1 MQEILE
7 LEEQGW
13 QALSAEG
20 DAGRKFYASILRD
33 DAIMLFPGGMI
44 IAGKENILQSL
55 AAQPWKTFQ
64 IKEPQVIQLSRNAKA
79 LVYRVSA
86 QREGSQPY
94 HALIT
99 STYVSSKGTWKLV
112 LHQQTQA

>member
-1 MQEILE
+1 MHEILE

-13 QALSAEG
+13 QALSAEE
-20 DAGRKFYASILRD
+20 DAGKKFYASVLRE
-33 DAIMLFPGGMI
+33 DAVMLFPGGMI

-55 AAQPWKTFQ
+55 VAQPWKTFQ
-64 IKEPQVIQLSRNAKA
+64 IEEPQVIQLSQNVKA

-99 STYVSSKGTWKLV
+99 STYVSSQGTWKLV